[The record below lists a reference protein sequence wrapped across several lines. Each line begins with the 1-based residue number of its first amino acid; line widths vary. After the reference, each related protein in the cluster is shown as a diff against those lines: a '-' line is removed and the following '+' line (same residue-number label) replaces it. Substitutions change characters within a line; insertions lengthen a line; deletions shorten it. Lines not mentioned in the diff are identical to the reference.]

1 MLSTTYLLS
10 ALLALAP
17 LVSAH
22 GAVRRIAVGET
33 IYTGPA
39 PGTGSTAPSPIRQIA
54 NNGPV
59 LDPTSADMA
68 CGNGAHTPAS
78 FVAPAQAGARLAF
91 QWWNDAANSPWIH
104 QVGPMLTYMAA
115 CTGTTCDKFDA
126 SKAQWFKID
135 QIGQTVAGGANWFQN
150 YTCKR
155 PASLSSWTAC

>member
-59 LDPTSADMA
+59 LDPTSAA
-68 CGNGAHTPAS
+68 GVAVPAPETRS
-78 FVAPAQAGARLAF
+78 CVHDG
-91 QWWNDAANSPWIH
+91 
-104 QVGPMLTYMAA
+104 
-115 CTGTTCDKFDA
+115 
-126 SKAQWFKID
+126 
-135 QIGQTVAGGANWFQN
+135 
-150 YTCKR
+150 
-155 PASLSSWTAC
+155 